1 MRARFAKLCA
11 MTHRP
16 APTDIAIHPLISD
29 RWSTR
34 AYADR
39 AVDHTHVIA
48 LLEAARWAP
57 SAYNVQPWRF
67 VVFEKEKDT
76 EAFSKAFETLVPFNQ
91 TWNANAQVLI
101 AVLADAIGPKGAP
114 NPTASYD
121 AGAAALSL
129 LLQAHAQ
136 GLAAH
141 AMSGFDADAFRRAFA
156 IPERFLPLSII
167 SVAHH
172 GDAQSLPEALA
183 EREAVPR
190 TRLPLDEIAFF
201 NAWNQ

>member
-1 MRARFAKLCA
+1 
-11 MTHRP
+11 MTYRP

-39 AVDHTHVIA
+39 PVEHTHVIA

-67 VVFEKEKDT
+67 IVFEKKQDAEVFGR
-76 EAFSKAFETLVPFNQ
+76 AFATLVPFNQ

-101 AVLADAIGPKGAP
+101 AVLADSIGPKDAP
-114 NPTASYD
+114 NPTAAYD

-141 AMSGFDADAFRRAFA
+141 AMSGFDAGAFRTAFA
-156 IPERFLPLSII
+156 IPERYVPLSFI

-172 GDAQSLPEALA
+172 GDAQSLPAALA
-183 EREAVPR
+183 ERETAPR
-190 TRLPLDEIAFF
+190 ARLPLEDIAFF
-201 NAWNQ
+201 NGWNQ